1 VQHRLRLPVAGLAAV
16 LAALIL
22 ATCPAAAGAQP
33 NVVVLMTD
41 DQTADS
47 MWAMPWTREL
57 IAAEGVTFTN
67 SFVSYPRCCPSRA
80 TFFTGQY
87 AHNHGVLSNTLPFGS
102 YDRLDTS
109 SWLPLWLQ
117 AAGYRTAHLGKFL
130 NGYGDVDRTEVP
142 PGWDEWH
149 ATTGRETYRYWGY
162 TVNENGRL
170 ETYGSDRDPDL
181 YATDFMSRRAS
192 ELIEEMAPSD
202 APFFLS
208 VGFLAPHTG
217 GPAEPGDPPGV
228 ATPAVAPRHRGAF
241 ASEPLPRPPG
251 FGERNVSDKPPR
263 IRRLRR
269 LSQTRIALIRQ
280 KYEQRLESL
289 LAVDDGVDQIIDALR
304 QSGELEN
311 TLVVFT
317 SDNGFFHGEHR
328 IWSGKAQVYE
338 PAIRVPLLMR
348 GPGITPGRRA
358 SRIVGNV
365 DLAPTV
371 LEAAGLPPRPEL
383 DGRSLLPVARG
394 RVARWRDYL
403 LLEGGD
409 RLGVDY
415 DGIRTPRY
423 VYAEHRAGPRE
434 LYDLRRDPY
443 QLRSVHRSPA
453 YAAVRAELERRLA
466 NLRIC
471 TGYNCHA
478 VAGRLPRPAL
488 PVSLPRP

>member
-1 VQHRLRLPVAGLAAV
+1 MLLGLIFATAPVVASAQ
-16 LAALIL
+16 
-22 ATCPAAAGAQP
+22 QP

-57 IAAEGVTFTN
+57 IGAEGVTFTN

-130 NGYGDVDRTEVP
+130 NGYGDLNPTEVP

-162 TVNENGRL
+162 KVNENGRL

-192 ELIEEMAPSD
+192 KLIEDLAPSD

-241 ASEPLPRPPG
+241 AGEPLPRPAG
-251 FGERNVSDKPPR
+251 FSERKVSDKPPR
-263 IRRLRR
+263 IKRLPRLRPA
-269 LSQTRIALIRQ
+269 RIDLIRQ
-280 KYEQRLESL
+280 KYHQRLESL
-289 LAVDDGVDQIIDALR
+289 LAVDDGVDEIIDALR
-304 QSGELEN
+304 QAGELEN
-311 TLVVFT
+311 TLVIFT

-348 GPGITPGRRA
+348 GPGITPGRRP

-365 DLAPTV
+365 DLAPTI

-383 DGRSLLPVARG
+383 DGRSLLPPARG
-394 RVARWRDYL
+394 PVRRWRDYL

-409 RLGVDY
+409 RLGLDY

-434 LYDLRRDPY
+434 LYDLEFDPY

-453 YAAVRAELERRLA
+453 YAAVRAELEARLA

-471 TGYNCHA
+471 
-478 VAGRLPRPAL
+478 AGASCRAPAGKLPRPAL

>member
-1 VQHRLRLPVAGLAAV
+1 MLLGVIFATAPVVASAQ
-16 LAALIL
+16 
-22 ATCPAAAGAQP
+22 QP

-47 MWAMPWTREL
+47 MWTMPWTREL
-57 IAAEGVTFTN
+57 IGAEGVTFTN

-130 NGYGDVDRTEVP
+130 NGYGDVNPTEVP

-170 ETYGSDRDPDL
+170 ETYGRDRDPDL

-192 ELIEEMAPSD
+192 ELIDDLAPSD

-241 ASEPLPRPPG
+241 AGEPLPRPPG
-251 FGERNVSDKPPR
+251 FSERNVSDKPPR
-263 IRRLRR
+263 IRRLPR
-269 LSQTRIALIRQ
+269 LTPARTDLIRQ
-280 KYEQRLESL
+280 KYHQRLESL
-289 LAVDDGVDQIIDALR
+289 LSVDDGVDEIIDALR

-311 TLVVFT
+311 TLVIFT

-348 GPGITPGRRA
+348 GPGITPGRRP

-365 DLAPTV
+365 DLAPTI

-383 DGRSLLPVARG
+383 DGRSLLPLARG
-394 RVARWRDYL
+394 PVPRWRDYL

-409 RLGVDY
+409 RLGLDY

-423 VYAEHRAGPRE
+423 VYAEHRAGARE
-434 LYDLRRDPY
+434 LYDLRLDPY
-443 QLRSVHRSPA
+443 QLHSVHRSPA
-453 YAAVRAELERRLA
+453 YAAVRAELEARLT

-471 TGYNCHA
+471 
-478 VAGRLPRPAL
+478 AGASCRATAGKLPRPAL